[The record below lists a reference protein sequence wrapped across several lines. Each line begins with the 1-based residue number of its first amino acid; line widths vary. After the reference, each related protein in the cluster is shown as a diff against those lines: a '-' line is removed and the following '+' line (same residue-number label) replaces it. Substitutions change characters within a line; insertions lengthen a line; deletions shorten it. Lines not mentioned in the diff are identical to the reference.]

1 MEQSFEN
8 FSGRVDTGYDNGF
21 NSGFDNRHREEQPSF
36 ELIKLNHNAFKKM
49 KGNRGYILGIPNATN
64 LTLLMFYSDRCEY
77 CEQAMPELVKLN
89 NVLRQNNLPIQV
101 AICNVG
107 ENPQV
112 IQEAQQTVDPIKY
125 VPYMIIYQRD
135 RPYLRYNGKKIAQE
149 MFSYLMEVLKRVDT
163 RQQFVNASQSSQAA
177 AAQDDEESSSA
188 YQSGIPYNMVCQDGM
203 CYLTTEEVH
212 TGRVKTQPCDGDVC
226 YLSQKEIFG
235 QQ

>member
-1 MEQSFEN
+1 MEQSFESN
-8 FSGRVDTGYDNGF
+8 FSGRIDER
-21 NSGFDNRHREEQPSF
+21 SEQEQSF
-36 ELIKLNHNAFKKM
+36 ELIDLDHTAFKKM
-49 KGNRGYILGIPNATN
+49 KGNRGYVLGIPNATN

-89 NVLRQNNLPIQV
+89 NVLRKNALPIQV

-112 IQEAQQTVDPIKY
+112 IQESQQTVDPIKY

-163 RQQFVNASQSSQAA
+163 RQQFVNASQSSQS
-177 AAQDDEESSSA
+177 AAQDEEESSSA

-235 QQ
+235 QP

>member
-1 MEQSFEN
+1 MEQSFESN
-8 FSGRVDTGYDNGF
+8 FSGQIDARN
-21 NSGFDNRHREEQPSF
+21 EKEKSF
-36 ELIKLNHNAFKKM
+36 ELIDLNHNSFKKM
-49 KGNRGYILGIPNATN
+49 KGNRGYVLGIPNATN

-89 NVLRQNNLPIQV
+89 NVLQNNKLPIQV

-107 ENPQV
+107 ENPQI
-112 IQEAQQTVDPIKY
+112 IQESQQTVDPIKY

-177 AAQDDEESSSA
+177 AQEEDDSSA
-188 YQSGIPYNMVCQDGM
+188 YQSGIPYNMVCQEGM

-212 TGRVKTQPCDGDVC
+212 TGRVKTQPCEGDVC
-226 YLSQKEIFG
+226 YLSQKEILG
-235 QQ
+235 QH

>member
-1 MEQSFEN
+1 MEQSFGN
-8 FSGRVDTGYDNGF
+8 FSGRVD
-21 NSGFDNRHREEQPSF
+21 SGFDQQIDADFGVPRTKEQNF
-36 ELIKLNHNAFKKM
+36 ELIKLNHTAFKKM
-49 KGNRGYILGIPNATN
+49 KGNRGYILGIPSATN
-64 LTLLMFYSDRCEY
+64 LTLMMFYSDRCEY

-89 NVLRQNNLPIQV
+89 NALRGKNLPIQV

-135 RPYLRYNGKKIAQE
+135 RPYLRYNGKKIAEE

-163 RQQFVNASQSSQAA
+163 RQQFVNAAPSAQA
-177 AAQDDEESSSA
+177 AAQDEEESSSA